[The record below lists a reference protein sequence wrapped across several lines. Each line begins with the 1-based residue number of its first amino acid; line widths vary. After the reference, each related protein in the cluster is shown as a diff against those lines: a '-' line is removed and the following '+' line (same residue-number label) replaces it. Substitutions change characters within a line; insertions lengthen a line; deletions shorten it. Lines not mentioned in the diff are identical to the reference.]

1 MMVFLTCNWHR
12 SVVLLLMLVLMSACK
27 TPEKIAK
34 KYTNNDS
41 TAIFSTHPSR
51 PFKYGHAYT
60 KAECYEHC
68 EPLLKQYKLKSGDI
82 VADIGAASGWKDG
95 IFSVMLDSV
104 TFYIEDIDTNLLN
117 KDQFNKVVTYYT
129 GVRGKP
135 QTNTFHMVLGTKKS
149 TNLPDSL
156 FDKVIMENT
165 LHELSNPFRMVSDIS
180 RKLRPGGKLLI
191 NEDFSNSYK
200 VRYVSGCGTRAY
212 TLKDAVEIMEL
223 SGLYLTNMTEP
234 ENSFENVL
242 TFQKDDN
249 AAVDLK
255 ERMASVDPYIKALD
269 GLYQADVAGDSLR
282 ADQVRQTLKAHLRE
296 IQLVYTTLENYLV
309 ELGYRWID
317 DKAYKASI
325 NTFIIAREL
334 YPASAEVD
342 YGLGDAYMENRQYGP
357 ALASYAAC
365 WEKKPED
372 HFIKESIRDL
382 LGTIQVK
389 Q

>member
-1 MMVFLTCNWHR
+1 MMAFLIHNRHR
-12 SVVLLLMLVLMSACK
+12 SGVLLLLLALVACK

-41 TAIFSTHPSR
+41 TAIFSTHASR

-68 EPLLKQYKLKSGDI
+68 GPLLKQYRIKSGDV

-95 IFSVMLDSV
+95 IFSVILDSV

-117 KDQFNKVVTYYT
+117 KDQFNKVVKYYT
-129 GVRGKP
+129 SVRDKP

-165 LHELSNPFRMVSDIS
+165 LHELSNPFRMISDIS
-180 RKLRPGGKLLI
+180 WKLRPGGKLLI
-191 NEDFSNSYK
+191 NEDFSNRYK

-223 SGLYLTNMTEP
+223 SGLYLTNMSEP

-242 TFQKDDN
+242 IFEKDDN
-249 AAVDLK
+249 AAIDLR
-255 ERMASVDPYIKALD
+255 ERMAGVDPYIKALD
-269 GLYQADVAGDSLR
+269 RLYQADVAGDSLK
-282 ADQVRQTLKAHLRE
+282 ADQIQQALKAHLPE
-296 IQLVYTTLENYLV
+296 IQLVYATLENYLV

-317 DKAYKASI
+317 DKAYRASI
-325 NTFIIAREL
+325 NTFAIAREL
-334 YPASAEVD
+334 YPASAEAD
-342 YGLGDAYMENRQYGP
+342 YGLGDAYVENRQYGQ
-357 ALASYAAC
+357 ALAAYAAC

-372 HFIKESIRDL
+372 RFIKESIRDL
-382 LGTIQVK
+382 LSTIQVK